1 LLIHSSTDREEIMMP
16 SFTTWPAMQITD
28 HWATWSFGRSP
39 AEDRAAATASTGSG
53 TFLRGLLSLIGAA
66 GVALLVPFF
75 VVGLPLALAWRAIL
89 GVTAWRGV
97 SGTP

>member
-1 LLIHSSTDREEIMMP
+1 MMP

-28 HWATWSFGRSP
+28 HWPTWSDRRP
-39 AEDRAAATASTGSG
+39 AEDPAAAPTASR
-53 TFLRGLLSLIGAA
+53 TFLQGVVSWIGAA

-75 VVGLPLALAWRAIL
+75 IVGLPLALAWRAIL
-89 GVTAWRGV
+89 GVTAWRDV